1 MSWTRD
7 AIAAFLLDDPKM
19 DVDPLRASKRAAT
32 AMKLV
37 FGVGAEKRKPKFQ
50 AKSSSSR
57 SQDAKVVGINAG
69 LILILIR

>member
-37 FGVGAEKRKPKFQ
+37 FGVGADNRRKPKFQ
-50 AKSSSSR
+50 AKSSSS
-57 SQDAKVVGINAG
+57 SQDAKVVGI
-69 LILILIR
+69 